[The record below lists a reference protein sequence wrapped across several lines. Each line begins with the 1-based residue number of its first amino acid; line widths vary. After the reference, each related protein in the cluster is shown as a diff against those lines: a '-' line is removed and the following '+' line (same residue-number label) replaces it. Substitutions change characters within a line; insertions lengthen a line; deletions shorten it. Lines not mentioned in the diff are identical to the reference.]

1 MQLLAYILIYP
12 LIWLVSILPFRVLYI
27 FSDLA
32 YILVYRIIGYRKK
45 TVRENM
51 AIALPHLSVDER
63 KIVEKKFYHHFC
75 DSFFEMMKTIT
86 ISEKELRR
94 RFTFDNIELVNEIE
108 AKGKSIVLICAHYGS
123 YEWLLIMNKFLTTHT
138 GFGVYKKIRNKYFDR
153 LVIRIRGKFDANL
166 VDTRQTISLMRDN
179 QKKGILGYYGFIS
192 DQSPKIDRATYWTKF
207 FGKTVPVH
215 VGGEMLSKK
224 FDMNI
229 MFVKGAKIRRGYYK
243 ATFIPVVGPIKEIPN
258 FEITER
264 FLRLLEQQI
273 VEAPEYYLWTHKR
286 FKHTQKAPAT
296 AQTTA

>member
-51 AIALPHLSVDER
+51 AIALPHLSIGER

-75 DSFFEMMKTIT
+75 DSFFEMMKTMT
-86 ISEKELRR
+86 ISEKEIKK
-94 RFTFDNIELVNEIE
+94 RFVFDNIEMVKEFE
-108 AKGKSIVLICAHYGS
+108 EKGKSIVLICAHYGS
-123 YEWLLIMNKFLTTHT
+123 YEWLLIMNKYLTSHK

-166 VDTRQTISLMRDN
+166 VDTRQTISLMREN

-192 DQSPKIDRATYWTKF
+192 DQSPKIDRATYWTQF

-215 VGGEMLSKK
+215 VGGEMLAKK

-243 ATFIPVVGPIKEIPN
+243 ATFIPVEGPIKEIPN

-273 VEAPEYYLWTHKR
+273 IEAPEYYLWTHKR